1 MPEPKSSKVFFAGAK
16 AKNYK
21 LWWDPSSSMLAK
33 LERVFFAGGMDKICK
48 GKVGIKM
55 HFGEPGNTH
64 YIRPAYAG
72 RLVELIK
79 KSGGKPVFIETSGLG
94 SLAGRTTAKLHLEAA
109 RKNGFTKETVGAEI
123 VMIDGDDGLAA
134 INEKTFVAK
143 GIKELD
149 SVVVLSHLT
158 AHIQA
163 GFGGAIKNIALGCV
177 NKLGKYNVHY
187 TGAPCIDKS
196 LCNKCD
202 ACLEVCPVE
211 GAIAD
216 YEITSTC
223 MPCGFCIDACSEGA
237 VKASWRSAKELSLQ
251 IAENAAEVLKYAK
264 KTACITLAIDILPHC
279 DCHPFS
285 DVPFAPD
292 IGILASHDIVAIDR
306 ASIDIIGIERLKKLN
321 PQTSPELQLKRAE
334 ELGIGSQKYEMTKVE

>member
-1 MPEPKSSKVFFAGAK
+1 MKIPKVFFAGAK

-21 LWWDPSSSMLAK
+21 LWWDPGSSMLAK

-72 RLVELIK
+72 KLVELIK

-123 VMIDGDDGLAA
+123 VMIDGKNGMES
-134 INEKTFVAK
+134 INEKTLVAK

-149 SVVVLSHLT
+149 SLIVLSHLT

-163 GFGGAIKNIALGCV
+163 GVGGAIKNVGVGCV
-177 NKLGKYNVHY
+177 NKVGKYKVHH
-187 TGAPCIDKS
+187 TGPPKIEKS
-196 LCNKCD
+196 LCSKCNKCI
-202 ACLEVCPVE
+202 EVCPVE
-211 GAIAD
+211 GAIEE
-216 YEITSTC
+216 YEITEKC
-223 MPCGFCIDACSEGA
+223 KPCGACIDACPEHA
-237 VKASWRSAKELSLQ
+237 IKAEWKSSKEVALQ
-251 IAENAAEVLKYAK
+251 IAENAAEVLKYVK
-264 KTACITLAIDILPHC
+264 KASYITLAIDILPHC

-285 DVPFAPD
+285 DTPFVPD
-292 IGILASHDIVAIDR
+292 IGIIASDDIVAIDR
-306 ASIDIIGIERLKKLN
+306 ASIDLVGKEKFYKLH
-321 PQTSPELQLKRAE
+321 PQTCPELQVEKSE
-334 ELGIGSQKYEMTKVE
+334 ELGIGSQKYEIVTVE